1 MFNAILKI
9 IILTLI
15 LFIYKTK
22 SDGVN
27 LTQAILADACGCNP
41 FESTKI
47 DLSDQAFISINP
59 DTFNTFKLI

>member
-27 LTQAILADACGCNP
+27 LTQAILADACG
-41 FESTKI
+41 K
-47 DLSDQAFISINP
+47 SI
-59 DTFNTFKLI
+59 